1 MWWFLYKK
9 DVPNKDIYCTTVK
22 GKKRYINPLVISEN
36 TIGRIK
42 DVSPI
47 ANKDINNF
55 LNMKEYQYIGFYF
68 DFKPYTS

>member
-1 MWWFLYKK
+1 MIFLFELSRTDRYENQSVEWLIFLFVKK
-9 DVPNKDIYCTTVK
+9 SFY
-22 GKKRYINPLVISEN
+22 R
-36 TIGRIK
+36 

-55 LNMKEYQYIGFYF
+55 LNMKEYQYIGFNF